1 MTFNLK
7 KLSIAHTG
15 DMPLRDAKGEA
26 QFDESGNPASITFHS
41 PASKQFQKAK
51 HAAEQRNN
59 IRAMAAMQ
67 GGDDKQTLEEKLAE
81 GAEFLAACTKSFN
94 NFEYEGMAG
103 HEQFKAAYADMD
115 VGHVAE
121 DARKFLASRANF
133 LPKPASPLPSTSD
146 TQPG

>member
-1 MTFNLK
+1 MFNLK
-7 KLSIAHTG
+7 KLAIALSG
-15 DMPLRDAKGEA
+15 DMPVKDATGA
-26 QFDESGNPASITFHS
+26 PQFDDAGNPLSITFHS

-59 IRAMAAMQ
+59 TRAMAAMQ
-67 GGDDKQTLEEKLAE
+67 GGEDKQTLEDKIAE
-81 GAEFLAACTKSFN
+81 SAEFLAACTKSFN
-94 NFEYEGMAG
+94 NFDYEGLSG
-103 HEQFKAAYADMD
+103 YEQFKAAFADQD

-133 LPKPASPLPSTSD
+133 LPKPASPLASTSD